1 VSESAKV
8 CLVFLGVFLSDVMN
22 SSSKHTVK
30 RTVFLLL
37 LCFSGI
43 CTIWKVSEMPTS
55 FELYLKNTECGCETC
70 LMQNNSWFMQ
80 RFQKNITPLLTS
92 NYNLSQEAFNWWKV
106 RAPLRLPFV
115 LNKIFEVFPA
125 YPPVPEPGLDGCRTC
140 AVVGN
145 SINLNKSHY
154 GKLIDYH
161 TFVFRINAGKTK
173 GFEEDVGNRTTHR
186 VMYPESATNLD
197 NSTHLV
203 LIPFKIR
210 DLQWLVDAFTT
221 GSNVMVVNPAFMRY
235 VHQSWLEKKGQYPS
249 TGFMVVI
256 LALHLCDEVSV
267 FGFGADSD
275 GNWSHYWEVL
285 RNKKLKT
292 GPHPGSVE
300 YKMILELA
308 RQGRVAFYRGW

>member
-1 VSESAKV
+1 
-8 CLVFLGVFLSDVMN
+8 MN
-22 SSSKHTVK
+22 SSSKHTFK

-43 CTIWKVSEMPTS
+43 CTIWKISEMATS
-55 FELYLKNTECGCETC
+55 FELSLTNTECGCETC

-92 NYNLSQEAFNWWKV
+92 NYNLSQEAFNWWK
-106 RAPLRLPFV
+106 RLQYERRDIKFFKQTAQ
-115 LNKIFEVFPA
+115 KIFEVFPA

-154 GKLIDYH
+154 GKLIDHH

-186 VMYPESATNLD
+186 VMYPTSATNLD

-210 DLQWLVDAFTT
+210 DLQWLVNAFTT
-221 GSNVMVVNPAFMRY
+221 DNNVQCSNDKKNVSKQEPAFMRY
-235 VHQSWLEKKGQYPS
+235 VHQSWLNKKGQYPS

-285 RNKKLKT
+285 RNRKLKT
-292 GPHPGSVE
+292 GNHPGSVE

-308 RQGRVAFYRGW
+308 KQGRVAFYRGW

>member
-1 VSESAKV
+1 MTYI
-8 CLVFLGVFLSDVMN
+8 FLTPDLMN
-22 SSSKHTVK
+22 SSSKHTFK

-43 CTIWKVSEMPTS
+43 CTIWKISEMATS
-55 FELYLKNTECGCETC
+55 FELSLTNTECGCETC

-92 NYNLSQEAFNWWKV
+92 NYNLSQEFFKQTAQ
-106 RAPLRLPFV
+106 
-115 LNKIFEVFPA
+115 KIFEVFPA

-154 GKLIDYH
+154 GKLIDHH
-161 TFVFRINAGKTK
+161 TFVINAGKTK

-186 VMYPESATNLD
+186 VMYPTSATNLD

-210 DLQWLVDAFTT
+210 DLQWLVNAFTT
-221 GSNVMVVNPAFMRY
+221 DNNVQCSNDKKNVMVVNPAFMRY
-235 VHQSWLEKKGQYPS
+235 VHQSWLNKKGQYPS

-285 RNKKLKT
+285 RNRKLKT
-292 GPHPGSVE
+292 GNHPGSVE

-308 RQGRVAFYRGW
+308 KQGRVAFYRGW

>member
-1 VSESAKV
+1 QKDKKQICALARALTRRVRATPD
-8 CLVFLGVFLSDVMN
+8 LMN
-22 SSSKHTVK
+22 SSSKHTFK

-43 CTIWKVSEMPTS
+43 CTIWKISEMATS
-55 FELYLKNTECGCETC
+55 FELSLTNTECGCETC

-80 RFQKNITPLLTS
+80 RFQKNITPLLTMIHLH
-92 NYNLSQEAFNWWKV
+92 LSGRFFKQTAQ
-106 RAPLRLPFV
+106 
-115 LNKIFEVFPA
+115 KIFEVFPA

-154 GKLIDYH
+154 GKLIDHH
-161 TFVFRINAGKTK
+161 TFVINAGKTK

-186 VMYPESATNLD
+186 VMYPTSATNLD
-197 NSTHLV
+197 NMILFCIILLFIKDGVQCSND
-203 LIPFKIR
+203 KK
-210 DLQWLVDAFTT
+210 
-221 GSNVMVVNPAFMRY
+221 NVMVVNPAFMRY
-235 VHQSWLEKKGQYPS
+235 VHQSWLNKKGQYPS

-285 RNKKLKT
+285 RNRKLKT
-292 GPHPGSVE
+292 GNHPGSVE

-308 RQGRVAFYRGW
+308 KQGRVAFYRGW

>member
-1 VSESAKV
+1 
-8 CLVFLGVFLSDVMN
+8 MN

-43 CTIWKVSEMPTS
+43 CTIWKISEMPTS
-55 FELYLKNTECGCETC
+55 LELSLTNTECGCETC

-80 RFQKNITPLLTS
+80 RFQKNITLLLTS
-92 NYNLSQEAFNWWKV
+92 NYNLSQEAFNWWK
-106 RAPLRLPFV
+106 RLQYERRDIKFFKQTTQ
-115 LNKIFEVFPA
+115 KIFEVFPA
-125 YPPVPEPGLDGCRTC
+125 YPPVPEPGLEGCRTC

-154 GKLIDYH
+154 GKLIDHH

-203 LIPFKIR
+203 LFPFKIR
-210 DLQWLVDAFTT
+210 DLQWLVNAFTT
-221 GSNVMVVNPAFMRY
+221 DNNVMVVNPAFMRY
-235 VHQSWLEKKGQYPS
+235 VHQSWLKKKGQYPS

-285 RNKKLKT
+285 RNKRR
-292 GPHPGSVE
+292 
-300 YKMILELA
+300 I
-308 RQGRVAFYRGW
+308 AFYRGW